1 MKPWWILLGLLHA
14 TAVLALE
21 DFEADYRLF
30 YNGELK
36 GEAHFSLRILEQGKE
51 YRFKATTRPAGKMAD
66 EATDHEVLESSHG
79 HFDGSRPEPDNY
91 YYAVKQAGKTHMV
104 ELFFDWKQRLLTLQ
118 QGEARQQY
126 RLEEG
131 AQDRLSYLLRAMAL
145 SAGLRAEASFPRV
158 APDGAERITL
168 HKKLRKHLDTA
179 AGRLLAQEV
188 VIYSGSDR
196 SHPTRRLWLAVNRAW
211 VPLLMEHDAGDGVV
225 RMELLRLEKP

>member
-1 MKPWWILLGLLHA
+1 MVWGLLWLFHSA
-14 TAVLALE
+14 AVLALE
-21 DFEADYRLF
+21 DFEADYRLYF
-30 YNGELK
+30 NGKLK
-36 GEAHFSLRILEQGKE
+36 GEAHFSLHLLEQGKE
-51 YRFKATTRPAGKMAD
+51 YRFKAITRPAGELAGKA
-66 EATDHEVLESSHG
+66 AGHEVVESSHG
-79 HFDGSRPEPDNY
+79 HFDGSRPEPDSY
-91 YYAVKQAGKTHMV
+91 YYAVKQDGKTRMV
-104 ELFFDWKQRLLTLQ
+104 ELFFDWKQGLLTLRQEEKQ
-118 QGEARQQY
+118 QKY

-188 VIYSGSDR
+188 AIYSGDEHN
-196 SHPTRRLWLAVNRAW
+196 HPTRRLWLAVHRAW
-211 VPLLMEHDAGDGVV
+211 VPLLMEQDAGEGVV